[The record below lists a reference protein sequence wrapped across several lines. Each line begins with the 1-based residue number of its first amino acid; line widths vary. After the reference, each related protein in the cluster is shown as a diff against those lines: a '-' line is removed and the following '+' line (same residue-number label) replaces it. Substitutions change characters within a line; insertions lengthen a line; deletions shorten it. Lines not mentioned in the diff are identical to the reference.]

1 MDFSTSCLCTPDQG
15 VICDPFTGRMTCD
28 HGIHHCLL
36 VIKLNESNNE
46 FISHI
51 QGCWSWPT
59 DPCPSEPGVCYSLSH
74 EDGKYVSCCCK
85 GDYCNNPANVT
96 IKKSL
101 SASSP
106 IPGIESPPLLEP
118 TGPAT
123 RAEAFSFFSENSI
136 FLSVVLVPVFLIFLL
151 FAASCVFVQR
161 RYSRTKIHKR
171 PFVFKSCQRLG
182 HAFPSLYACF
192 SRRSSYTGGIPSG
205 NGPRIPRED
214 LHCPNCMSPNGLT
227 VRSPCIDCGR
237 DVFQSDTLHHLP
249 SPKRP
254 IHGSGRLA
262 EGEIENLAK
271 ICTKER
277 ICSRG
282 RFGEVWYGKMT
293 PVLNADSQPSPGPS
307 TKIVDVAIKVFLT
320 SEKRSWETELELYR
334 LPRLPHPNILHYI
347 GVDVVP
353 RNESTDEDDAYCT
366 GNGSFE
372 CWLVTDF
379 LPLGS
384 VYDYIRSTELSWGE
398 MLRIAVGMARGLSH
412 LHTELPHTAFQEG
425 KPSIAHRDFKSRNV
439 LLKSDLTACI
449 SDMGLAIILESG
461 KCIGD
466 AHLQVGTRRY
476 MAPEVLDGAIQ
487 FTRDAFLR
495 IDVYA
500 LGLVIW
506 ELMTRCRTSQLPLD
520 DDQPLPPYMAP
531 YEAEL
536 GSAPAMEQLQHW
548 VAQRKKRPPFL
559 DRWRKDQGFLN
570 LWDTVRDSWDQDA
583 EARLTAGC
591 IAERIHNLQ
600 RQFIPCESDPVHR
613 YPPLSAPDCLTPV
626 RVSLEAPA
634 AANSTTA
641 TTTTVVATNTCHY
654 HSISESAKHVVQS
667 PTEPSLTT
675 ANATS
680 TAASRPSTS
689 VPSSPD
695 RPSHPLSPSS
705 NPSSDHRLLSLGI
718 VSPFSAPDVATSL
731 AAASGPGD
739 CPRGSPGQ
747 TTPV

>member
-1 MDFSTSCLCTPDQG
+1 
-15 VICDPFTGRMTCD
+15 
-28 HGIHHCLL
+28 
-36 VIKLNESNNE
+36 
-46 FISHI
+46 
-51 QGCWSWPT
+51 
-59 DPCPSEPGVCYSLSH
+59 
-74 EDGKYVSCCCK
+74 
-85 GDYCNNPANVT
+85 
-96 IKKSL
+96 
-101 SASSP
+101 
-106 IPGIESPPLLEP
+106 
-118 TGPAT
+118 
-123 RAEAFSFFSENSI
+123 
-136 FLSVVLVPVFLIFLL
+136 
-151 FAASCVFVQR
+151 
-161 RYSRTKIHKR
+161 
-171 PFVFKSCQRLG
+171 
-182 HAFPSLYACF
+182 
-192 SRRSSYTGGIPSG
+192 
-205 NGPRIPRED
+205 
-214 LHCPNCMSPNGLT
+214 MSQNGLT
-227 VRSPCIDCGR
+227 VRSPCLDCGR
-237 DVFQSDTLHHLP
+237 DVFQSDTPLHLP

-254 IHGSGRLA
+254 IHGGGRLA
-262 EGEIENLAK
+262 EDEIENLSK

-282 RFGEVWYGKMT
+282 RFGEVWFGKMT
-293 PVLNADSQPSPGPS
+293 LAVDDDSQSSSKPS
-307 TKIVDVAIKVFLT
+307 TRVVDVAIKVFLT

-353 RNESTDEDDAYCT
+353 RNESTDEDDSYST
-366 GNGSFE
+366 GNGPFE

-384 VYDYIRSTELSWGE
+384 VYDYIRNTELSWGE
-398 MLRIAVGMARGLSH
+398 MLRIATGMARGLSH

-506 ELMTRCRTSQLPLD
+506 ELMTRCRTSQPSLD
-520 DDQPLPPYMAP
+520 DDQPLPPYLAP

-600 RQFIPCESDPVHR
+600 RQFVPCESDPVHR
-613 YPPLSAPDCLTPV
+613 YPPLSAPDCPTPLNV
-626 RVSLEAPA
+626 NLEAPA
-634 AANSTTA
+634 AVNTTA
-641 TTTTVVATNTCHY
+641 STIVANNTCHY
-654 HSISESAKHVVQS
+654 HALPEIANPVRQSPADPSFAAPNASRADDGLSTSLSSPPVQS
-667 PTEPSLTT
+667 PSH
-675 ANATS
+675 
-680 TAASRPSTS
+680 RCHQIVK
-689 VPSSPD
+689 VPKLQ
-695 RPSHPLSPSS
+695 R
-705 NPSSDHRLLSLGI
+705 NPSNANTVVNEARQDK
-718 VSPFSAPDVATSL
+718 TE
-731 AAASGPGD
+731 
-739 CPRGSPGQ
+739 
-747 TTPV
+747 